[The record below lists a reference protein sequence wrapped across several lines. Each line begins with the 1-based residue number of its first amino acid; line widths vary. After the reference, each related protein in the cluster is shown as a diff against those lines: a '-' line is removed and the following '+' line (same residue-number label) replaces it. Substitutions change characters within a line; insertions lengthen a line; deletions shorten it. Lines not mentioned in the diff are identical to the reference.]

1 MTLLQSVIYLS
12 IRPSVR
18 PSVYLSYIKTNHT
31 RKSLLEKPLND
42 NEPQSALHAGIYLQ
56 AVVPICPYFFL
67 K

>member
-1 MTLLQSVIYLS
+1 MTLLQSDIYLS
-12 IRPSVR
+12 IHPSIH
-18 PSVYLSYIKTNHT
+18 PSNIKTNHT

-67 K
+67 E